1 MQPSSV
7 ARYSLSG
14 VPYFNKSYE
23 YDTQKGDELNESENY
38 VNRLSRARKNY
49 MPN

>member
-1 MQPSSV
+1 M